1 MNEFRA
7 AENFLFAGRVRE
19 VVPYG
24 NGHINDTY
32 AVTCDCDCG
41 ATLRYILQRLNA
53 NVFPERDGLMRNMI
67 AVTDFLRAAVIA
79 DGGDPER
86 ECLYLI
92 PTRDGN
98 RQETGRSITPL
109 PRARS
114 GAPRSL

>member
-41 ATLRYILQRLNA
+41 ATLRA
-53 NVFPERDGLMRNMI
+53 TFCS
-67 AVTDFLRAAVIA
+67 AST
-79 DGGDPER
+79 
-86 ECLYLI
+86 
-92 PTRDGN
+92 PTCSRRG
-98 RQETGRSITPL
+98 TGSCAT
-109 PRARS
+109 
-114 GAPRSL
+114 